1 MTPRR
6 RFDVDELDLFN
17 EPPHFKNR
25 DDGSSERS
33 SFATYLGNEV
43 FTAYRGALGENAGYY
58 GFIASRELVAR
69 RHAAR
74 AAGTT
79 IGNRDGRGSGIVTLR
94 SNLN

>member
-43 FTAYRGALGENAGYY
+43 FTAYRGALGENADYDVAAAGRDLAIE
-58 GFIASRELVAR
+58 FELTVERLTAVR
-69 RHAAR
+69 AR
-74 AAGTT
+74 A
-79 IGNRDGRGSGIVTLR
+79 SL
-94 SNLN
+94 SQ